1 MSNTILLIIGIV
13 FVIIAI
19 ININKVSNEEKKR
32 HEEIIKIYQEITE
45 YENYFNELVNDFES
59 LIDST
64 LDKVNNTR
72 IKKGYPSVVMEKS
85 SSKIFKSDTQNED
98 EDLIK
103 QIFEL
108 KEIGLTNREIAQKL
122 NRGIRE
128 IDILLKVNQ
137 NMNEENKSY

>member
-108 KEIGLTNREIAQKL
+108 KQIGLNNKEIAEKL
-122 NRGIRE
+122 DRGIRE
-128 IDILLKVNQ
+128 IDILLKVNK
-137 NMNEENKSY
+137 NVKKVK

>member
-108 KEIGLTNREIAQKL
+108 KQIGLNNKEIAQKL
-122 NRGIRE
+122 DRGIRE
-128 IDILLKVNQ
+128 IDILLKVNK
-137 NMNEENKSY
+137 NVKKVK

>member
-85 SSKIFKSDTQNED
+85 SSKIFKSDDQNED

-108 KEIGLTNREIAQKL
+108 KQIGLNNKEIAQKL
-122 NRGIRE
+122 DRGIRE
-128 IDILLKVNQ
+128 IDILLKVNK
-137 NMNEENKSY
+137 NVK